1 MPVTAKL
8 SRHFYDRLGDDV
20 ANELVEWFNQVDA
33 TYRLELREL
42 NEINFA
48 RFDARLEQ
56 RVSKLELQLAA
67 VGAKVDNC
75 ATKAEVVKLEERV
88 SAALRWMFIFWA
100 TTTAA
105 LVGIALR

>member
-8 SRHFYDRLGDDV
+8 SRRFYDQLGDDV

-33 TYRLELREL
+33 TYRMDLREHTEL
-42 NEINFA
+42 LFA

-56 RVSKLELQLAA
+56 RVSRLEHQIVALTE
-67 VGAKVDNC
+67 KVENC
-75 ATKAEVVKLEERV
+75 ATKVEVAKLEERMT
-88 SAALRWMFIFWA
+88 ATLRWMFLFWA

>member
-8 SRHFYDRLGDDV
+8 SRRFYDQLGDDV

-33 TYRLELREL
+33 TYRLDLREHTEL
-42 NEINFA
+42 LFA

-56 RVSKLELQLAA
+56 RVSRLEHQIARL
-67 VGAKVDNC
+67 DERMT
-75 ATKAEVVKLEERV
+75 AT
-88 SAALRWMFIFWA
+88 LRWMFLFWA

-105 LVGIALR
+105 LVGLALR